1 MASRSGGR
9 NSDRTSARANA
20 GTSNTS
26 GSARNATAGRTSG
39 SSSGT
44 GGGTSAGRRTNA
56 TNSNAARRPSAPT
69 SSGASA
75 SPAGSAAT
83 GQGGSSGQSSTS
95 GQSSRAA
102 QSSAAG
108 QSNTAAQSNTA
119 GQSTTSGSSAGAS
132 TSSPRSDQE
141 RELHT
146 SREEQGNM
154 RPAAARQRGNSAQQG
169 GGQWAPIFASTSP
182 FAMMRRMM
190 EDMDRLFSDFGF
202 SHPGAFASSV
212 LNPGNWGASQT
223 QHAIGGGSPAGQSV
237 SPTSSRQGLQR
248 GERQGLSPSALRSL
262 WAPQVEVFERGN
274 NLVIR
279 AELPGLSRE
288 DVDVEIDDDTL
299 IIRGE
304 RHNDVDDEQEGY
316 YRSERS
322 YGSFYRAIPLPDNI
336 DASQCNASFRDG
348 VLQVS
353 LPKPPQQSRARKID
367 VK

>member
-1 MASRSGGR
+1 
-9 NSDRTSARANA
+9 
-20 GTSNTS
+20 
-26 GSARNATAGRTSG
+26 
-39 SSSGT
+39 
-44 GGGTSAGRRTNA
+44 
-56 TNSNAARRPSAPT
+56 
-69 SSGASA
+69 
-75 SPAGSAAT
+75 
-83 GQGGSSGQSSTS
+83 
-95 GQSSRAA
+95 
-102 QSSAAG
+102 
-108 QSNTAAQSNTA
+108 
-119 GQSTTSGSSAGAS
+119 
-132 TSSPRSDQE
+132 
-141 RELHT
+141 
-146 SREEQGNM
+146 
-154 RPAAARQRGNSAQQG
+154 
-169 GGQWAPIFASTSP
+169 
-182 FAMMRRMM
+182 MMRRMM

-212 LNPGNWGASQT
+212 LNPGNWGTGQT
-223 QHAIGGGSPAGQSV
+223 QHAIGGGSPAGQSA

-248 GERQGLSPSALRSL
+248 GERQGLSPAALRSL